1 MASNTKKQKKI
12 RKNKAKP
19 NTANLKTD
27 AKRIQKN
34 TEILRELANK
44 G

>member
-19 NTANLKTD
+19 NTANLK
-27 AKRIQKN
+27 ANARRIQKN
-34 TEILRELANK
+34 CEILRELA
-44 G
+44 GRG